1 MGQSKETER
10 EDEAGQEKQPESPAE
25 RRERLEKS
33 LDSALED
40 TFPAS
45 DAINVVQPAP
55 TALDQRKA
63 AGAAQGR

>member
-10 EDEAGQEKQPESPAE
+10 EDEAGQKKHPESPAE
-25 RRERLEKS
+25 RRQRLEKS

-45 DAINVVQPAP
+45 DAINLVQPAP
-55 TALDQRKA
+55 TTLDKRKA
-63 AGAAQGR
+63 AGTS

>member
-1 MGQSKETER
+1 MGQSRETER
-10 EDEAGQEKQPESPAE
+10 EDAARQERQPEGPAE

-45 DAINVVQPAP
+45 DAINLVQPAP
-55 TALDQRKA
+55 TTLDQRKA
-63 AGAAQGR
+63 AGAA

>member
-1 MGQSKETER
+1 MGIGNDTVSDR
-10 EDEAGQEKQPESPAE
+10 VSGEKRPESPAE

-33 LDSALED
+33 LESGLED

-55 TALDQRKA
+55 TLQDQKTA
-63 AGAAQGR
+63 TGGR